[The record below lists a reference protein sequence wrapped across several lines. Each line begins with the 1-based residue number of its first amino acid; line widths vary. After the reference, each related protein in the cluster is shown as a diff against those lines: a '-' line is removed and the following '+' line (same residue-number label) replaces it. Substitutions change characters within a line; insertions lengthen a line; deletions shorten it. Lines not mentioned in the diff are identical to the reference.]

1 MIDLIKCEDGNIA
14 ETAYEAMKL
23 AEVLFDDK
31 DDDEDDGP
39 LH

>member
-1 MIDLIKCEDGNIA
+1 MVGDIA
-14 ETAYEAMKL
+14 EAAYEAMSM

-31 DDDEDDGP
+31 DDDDGP